1 MEAYKEFSTTSRER
15 RLYQWGTLA
24 LIGVSCAYEGY
35 HTFALGQLSLMGW
48 GYNLLFIILWCWRC
62 LFQYSIQ
69 LTGDKLIV
77 VMYGLG
83 LERRMT
89 VYLKDLESFPTIT
102 NGAFSGRP
110 PSKIRP
116 PVFFRG
122 SPAPADPGVPGKRQT
137 LRSAVQ
143 VQ

>member
-1 MEAYKEFSTTSRER
+1 MEAYKAFSTTSRER

-35 HTFALGQLSLMGW
+35 HTFALGQLSIMGW

-89 VYLKDLESFPTIT
+89 AIKKYVHRYSSVDPQPQRILVYRENGKLCGLLFKSSDELMERLARRFPNQYLEFPE
-102 NGAFSGRP
+102 
-110 PSKIRP
+110 
-116 PVFFRG
+116 
-122 SPAPADPGVPGKRQT
+122 
-137 LRSAVQ
+137 
-143 VQ
+143 